1 MLIVAEKKSE
11 PFFLHE
17 IVHHPENYVST
28 VRCVWTEHINPIS
41 IPRGQTNDDRRDV
54 DDGGNVGDAT
64 GSVHDGDDTDAMGE
78 MVSLRFATILLLA
91 LLTVSVTASDWW
103 DDDWD
108 EPWHQYHHH
117 HYHGQFPWN
126 HQHFHHHPYYSGHHS
141 IELQHHP
148 NFQSHNMIISVS
160 YYSDYWADTD
170 K

>member
-1 MLIVAEKKSE
+1 MNKRNYICI
-11 PFFLHE
+11 LH
-17 IVHHPENYVST
+17 
-28 VRCVWTEHINPIS
+28 HISPIS
-41 IPRGQTNDDRRDV
+41 IPCGQTNDDRRDV

-64 GSVHDGDDTDAMGE
+64 GSVHDGDDTDAMVHPNHRPTSQMLSPILYISCSQFISTATFSLILLFLNRTGE

-141 IELQHHP
+141 IGH
-148 NFQSHNMIISVS
+148 
-160 YYSDYWADTD
+160 
-170 K
+170 